1 MARMLG
7 ILLPL
12 LGIWGTAAL
21 AEEAAPPD
29 LRGTF
34 HLRMRTATDAKVPLI
49 GTTRVNTTSD
59 MLATIRLIDGRFVQ
73 SHQTCFV
80 NAIPTR
86 GIARTVLPLPFIRA
100 LPIKTYTLVLTQD
113 DKGWRYDADLKPQW
127 VGYHPEQAG
136 TTMPTDPKHPAIYD
150 WDGDGKP
157 GASVLLDVP
166 VFGEF
171 KIYMVQR
178 SHARL
183 TGRIDNE
190 NKVTGQAI
198 MMELSQRTIGADNVL
213 FRTSPKIAPAPK
225 PRAFELTRVPQ
236 GSICADLL
244 SGAFHP

>member
-1 MARMLG
+1 MLG
-7 ILLPL
+7 VLLPL
-12 LGIWGTAAL
+12 LGIWSTTAL
-21 AEEAAPPD
+21 AEEATPPD

-34 HLRMRTATDAKVPLI
+34 HLRMRTATDAKIPVI

-59 MLATIRLIDGRFVQ
+59 MLATIRLQDGRLVQ

-86 GIARTVLPLPFIRA
+86 GIARTILPPAFIRA

-113 DKGWRYDADLKPQW
+113 AEGWRYDADLLPQW
-127 VGYHPEQAG
+127 VGYHPVLPEAA
-136 TTMPTDPKHPAIYD
+136 MPTDPKHPAIYD

-157 GASVLLDVP
+157 GASVLLDIP

-171 KIYMVQR
+171 RIYMVQR

-183 TGRIDNE
+183 TGRIENE

-213 FRTSPKIAPAPK
+213 FRTSPHIAPAPG

-236 GSICADLL
+236 GSTCADLL
-244 SGAFHP
+244 SGASHP